1 MAVECIFVCLSSCAL
16 ESHGESVGGKSDV
29 GAGLSLWCQCCDFVS
44 VRGGFL
50 HLTEALSFRRD
61 PDLISSTVCAI
72 IATLKSGE
80 KCNVEPELISKG
92 MDVLLLSFA
101 AAAWTSSPA
110 KAVPTVQAVG
120 FCLLPGSEN
129 VNWSKLGPI
138 LYHLLSP
145 TACGFIN
152 CVWGLWANC

>member
-16 ESHGESVGGKSDV
+16 EPHGESVGGKSDV
-29 GAGLSLWCQCCDFVS
+29 GAGLSLWCQCCDFVT

-92 MDVLLLSFA
+92 MDVILLSFAA

-110 KAVPTVQAVG
+110 RQ
-120 FCLLPGSEN
+120 CLLCRLWESAFSLDQKMWTDLNSALSCITSFP
-129 VNWSKLGPI
+129 P
-138 LYHLLSP
+138 LYVDL
-145 TACGFIN
+145 
-152 CVWGLWANC
+152 